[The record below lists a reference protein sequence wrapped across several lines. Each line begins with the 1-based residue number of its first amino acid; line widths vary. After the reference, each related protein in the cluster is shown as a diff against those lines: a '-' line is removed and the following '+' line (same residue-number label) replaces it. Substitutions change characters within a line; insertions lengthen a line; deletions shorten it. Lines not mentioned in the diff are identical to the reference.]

1 MTSLGLLLPWVLGQ
15 EPLPLPLT
23 QAAFESEWV
32 VVAGDWSADGTQLEQ
47 RRAGGFALTFCRTQS
62 NGDVSFQAE
71 FNPLDEGT
79 GVRAAIL
86 ACRSRSSNEFYF
98 AHFDSR
104 NSQVILVR
112 SDRSQPWSEITRRG
126 GLSIPAGQWSTGE
139 IRCAGDRLTVRLNG
153 QEVLSATDATLKAGV
168 VGLGTSQGHVLF
180 RNLQVQGEKADI
192 QGGWRM
198 AKPSHVV
205 VCSDAGAGGYEAF
218 PDVVRLQNG
227 DLLCVMYAGY
237 GHVSLPSEALP
248 KGGRVCAVR
257 SRDNGQT
264 WSPAQI
270 VYDDDVDNR
279 DPHIAQL
286 ADGTLMC
293 TFFSLSKK
301 PDGAYDLLGTHLV
314 RSFDGGQTWE
324 TDAIIISDTYACS
337 APVREQP
344 DGSLVLGLYYERPG
358 TGAWGAVV
366 ISTDKGETWSAPID
380 IGRES
385 GHYHDAE
392 TDTCRLA
399 NGDLLAVMRP
409 CMCYAKSSD
418 GGRTWTPSQPIG
430 FEGHAAYLLRTSTG
444 VILVAHR
451 LPGTALHYSTD
462 EGATWHGP
470 VPVDTVGGAYPSLC
484 ELPDGRVFCVYYEEG
499 EGSDIRGKWLRVS
512 TEGVSV
518 IEPE

>member
-1 MTSLGLLLPWVLGQ
+1 M
-15 EPLPLPLT
+15 
-23 QAAFESEWV
+23 
-32 VVAGDWSADGTQLEQ
+32 
-47 RRAGGFALTFCRTQS
+47 
-62 NGDVSFQAE
+62 
-71 FNPLDEGT
+71 
-79 GVRAAIL
+79 
-86 ACRSRSSNEFYF
+86 
-98 AHFDSR
+98 
-104 NSQVILVR
+104 
-112 SDRSQPWSEITRRG
+112 
-126 GLSIPAGQWSTGE
+126 
-139 IRCAGDRLTVRLNG
+139 
-153 QEVLSATDATLKAGV
+153 
-168 VGLGTSQGHVLF
+168 
-180 RNLQVQGEKADI
+180 
-192 QGGWRM
+192 
-198 AKPSHVV
+198 
-205 VCSDAGAGGYEAF
+205 
-218 PDVVRLQNG
+218 
-227 DLLCVMYAGY
+227 
-237 GHVSLPSEALP
+237 
-248 KGGRVCAVR
+248 
-257 SRDNGQT
+257 
-264 WSPAQI
+264 
-270 VYDDDVDNR
+270 
-279 DPHIAQL
+279 
-286 ADGTLMC
+286 
-293 TFFSLSKK
+293 
-301 PDGAYDLLGTHLV
+301 
-314 RSFDGGQTWE
+314 
-324 TDAIIISDTYACS
+324 SDTYACS